1 MKFKLQEKAN
11 IDWNNYLTRDEVKKF
26 LSKDDKIESAEN
38 IIYDTQGNFFNKY
51 WKDFKKQG
59 WKKLELVN
67 DLERFYTNG
76 HLITEGIHLIAYVK
90 DKKSGEY
97 STIEDRDYNSK
108 KDFEKELK
116 ANGYSNISI
125 LDNRDMYLIDN
136 TNYTRVSQLKK
147 DLQQLK
153 KDINDTKDKYP
164 ALYKSYVKE
173 YDKLKTIYDNVMKI
187 SLTEGYVLK
196 GIQDGKS
203 FNISFN
209 DNKEKL
215 QKFMDELQPK
225 HRNID
230 MFIVEE
236 SKKIEAL
243 KPIKKGQ
250 MKILNIGGEKL
261 QENLKDIVLYHGSL
275 NTNLTYLDIGK
286 STGNGDQLGR
296 GIYLTTDYEQAQS
309 YAGNNGKVYKVKL
322 DDSLKL
328 FNLNDKLS
336 DSIKQQLIKELEN
349 SNNKDI
355 KNYICMFNRKVYD
368 VKDKQEGLKFYQDKQ
383 KEWEQ
388 LDGKYFGNR
397 PKVVKNGNNLQ
408 VIYTDYSDIQSAIN
422 NMTGENLIDTLR
434 GDIDPDVF
442 VTIITNSGYDGV
454 ITNNNHWYV
463 IYKDINKVH
472 ILNENRKFDN
482 KNKLEEV
489 SRNELLVKTKGETI
503 TRYNKAAGYKG
514 FSIINIDT
522 SDLLRGNTLTVTC
535 RVGKYND
542 VLQLEDVLYWIQ
554 IVAENK
560 QQNQINTKGITEAL
574 SNSIDGMDIK
584 VDCNCGDFCLEENT
598 LIKLLNGQVVTV
610 KQLKELFDK
619 QEELWIYSTDEQG
632 DFRPGKVNNVWIS
645 GYVNDMIKVT
655 LDNGK
660 EIITT
665 PEHKYMMRDGSYKE
679 AQDLK
684 EKDSLMPL
692 YFSYTNGYENVK
704 RNSIKY
710 PTRFDSVYK
719 IVADTVLQEQKQL
732 AKDRTGEDII
742 QIHHKDFNK
751 LNNYP
756 SNLYP
761 MGKME
766 HWMYHAHLGGK
777 NLEALQEGSRRF
789 WTSDPRR
796 FETREKQKQAARNYQ
811 LKMWSSFTPKQ
822 RQKYIKKLSYNTD
835 KQKLSQS
842 LQNVWNNYTEE
853 EKQQRLQTNN
863 FVVNNPMLNEQFI
876 KSDKFI
882 ERNNNISNSLNSYH
896 SKLTKEQEQK
906 IYGWAK
912 NKHFTKEHRKK
923 QSESMKQ
930 FHKQHPEFI
939 QQHYE
944 EMVKG
949 AEKGRQN
956 RRNKKLQNMTEE
968 EKELFLFKEQLNN
981 VDISNY
987 TLSQK
992 NVIGHIKPVLIEIY
1006 KNKEDFTKETYNKYR
1021 TKFNAP
1027 KLETLEKILGS
1038 WVDICNKYCLSYN
1051 HKVKSVEFIHY
1062 KEAIPVYDI
1071 EVEKYHNFYVD
1082 AGVMLHN
1089 CYRFAYIATEWGYK
1103 YGKPETRPADI
1114 RNPNGFGALCKHL
1127 TAMLSN
1133 KKWLQQV
1140 TSTVM
1145 DWCEKNIDK
1154 INEFLKLTDED
1165 EQLTL
1170 PNELA
1175 RQNAKLSWQN
1185 RSKTNIGDN
1194 NEEQNAEDTE
1204 NDLQDVDN
1212 NNEDTDNSNSIN
1224 NTTNSNVD
1232 DETELEDIDAK
1243 K

>member
-11 IDWNNYLTRDEVKKF
+11 IDWNNYLTKDEVKNF
-26 LSKDDKIESAEN
+26 LNKDDKIESAEN
-38 IIYDTQGNFFNKY
+38 IIYDTKGNFFNKY
-51 WKDFKKQG
+51 WDNFKKQG
-59 WKKLELVN
+59 WTKN
-67 DLERFYTNG
+67 DLVKDLEQFYTNG

-108 KDFEKELK
+108 KDFERELR

-147 DLQQLK
+147 ELDNLK
-153 KDINDTKDKYP
+153 KDMKIYNKDKYP
-164 ALYKSYVKE
+164 TTYKDMLDRYN
-173 YDKLKTIYDNVMKI
+173 KLKEVYDNVMKI

-250 MKILNIGGEKL
+250 MKILNIGSEKL
-261 QENLKDIVLYHGSL
+261 QENLKDIVLYHGSS
-275 NTNLTYLDIGK
+275 NTNITYLDIGK

-388 LDGKYFGNR
+388 LDGKYFGNK
-397 PKVVKNGNNLQ
+397 PKVAKNGNNLQ

-463 IYKDINKVH
+463 IYRDINKVH
-472 ILNENRKFDN
+472 ILNENRKFGN

-584 VDCNCGDFCLEENT
+584 VDCNC
-598 LIKLLNGQVVTV
+598 
-610 KQLKELFDK
+610 
-619 QEELWIYSTDEQG
+619 
-632 DFRPGKVNNVWIS
+632 
-645 GYVNDMIKVT
+645 
-655 LDNGK
+655 
-660 EIITT
+660 
-665 PEHKYMMRDGSYKE
+665 
-679 AQDLK
+679 
-684 EKDSLMPL
+684 
-692 YFSYTNGYENVK
+692 
-704 RNSIKY
+704 
-710 PTRFDSVYK
+710 
-719 IVADTVLQEQKQL
+719 
-732 AKDRTGEDII
+732 
-742 QIHHKDFNK
+742 
-751 LNNYP
+751 
-756 SNLYP
+756 
-761 MGKME
+761 
-766 HWMYHAHLGGK
+766 
-777 NLEALQEGSRRF
+777 RRF
-789 WTSDPRR
+789 C
-796 FETREKQKQAARNYQ
+796 
-811 LKMWSSFTPKQ
+811 
-822 RQKYIKKLSYNTD
+822 I
-835 KQKLSQS
+835 
-842 LQNVWNNYTEE
+842 
-853 EKQQRLQTNN
+853 
-863 FVVNNPMLNEQFI
+863 
-876 KSDKFI
+876 
-882 ERNNNISNSLNSYH
+882 
-896 SKLTKEQEQK
+896 
-906 IYGWAK
+906 
-912 NKHFTKEHRKK
+912 
-923 QSESMKQ
+923 
-930 FHKQHPEFI
+930 
-939 QQHYE
+939 
-944 EMVKG
+944 
-949 AEKGRQN
+949 
-956 RRNKKLQNMTEE
+956 
-968 EKELFLFKEQLNN
+968 
-981 VDISNY
+981 
-987 TLSQK
+987 
-992 NVIGHIKPVLIEIY
+992 
-1006 KNKEDFTKETYNKYR
+1006 
-1021 TKFNAP
+1021 
-1027 KLETLEKILGS
+1027 
-1038 WVDICNKYCLSYN
+1038 
-1051 HKVKSVEFIHY
+1051 
-1062 KEAIPVYDI
+1062 
-1071 EVEKYHNFYVD
+1071 
-1082 AGVMLHN
+1082 
-1089 CYRFAYIATEWGYK
+1089 
-1103 YGKPETRPADI
+1103 
-1114 RNPNGFGALCKHL
+1114 
-1127 TAMLSN
+1127 
-1133 KKWLQQV
+1133 
-1140 TSTVM
+1140 
-1145 DWCEKNIDK
+1145 
-1154 INEFLKLTDED
+1154 
-1165 EQLTL
+1165 
-1170 PNELA
+1170 
-1175 RQNAKLSWQN
+1175 
-1185 RSKTNIGDN
+1185 
-1194 NEEQNAEDTE
+1194 
-1204 NDLQDVDN
+1204 
-1212 NNEDTDNSNSIN
+1212 
-1224 NTTNSNVD
+1224 
-1232 DETELEDIDAK
+1232 
-1243 K
+1243 

>member
-11 IDWNNYLTRDEVKKF
+11 IDWNNYLTKDEVKKF

-38 IIYDTQGNFFNKY
+38 IIYDTKGNFFNKY
-51 WKDFKKQG
+51 WKNFKKQG

-108 KDFEKELK
+108 KDFERELR

-136 TNYTRVSQLKK
+136 TDYTRVSQLKK
-147 DLQQLK
+147 ELDNLK
-153 KDINDTKDKYP
+153 KDINDAKDKYP

-236 SKKIEAL
+236 SKKIKAL

-261 QENLKDIVLYHGSL
+261 QENLKDIVLYHGSS

-355 KNYICMFNRKVYD
+355 KNYICMFNRKVYN

-472 ILNENRKFDN
+472 ILNENRKFGN

-584 VDCNCGDFCLEENT
+584 VDCNCGDF
-598 LIKLLNGQVVTV
+598 V
-610 KQLKELFDK
+610 
-619 QEELWIYSTDEQG
+619 
-632 DFRPGKVNNVWIS
+632 
-645 GYVNDMIKVT
+645 
-655 LDNGK
+655 
-660 EIITT
+660 
-665 PEHKYMMRDGSYKE
+665 
-679 AQDLK
+679 
-684 EKDSLMPL
+684 
-692 YFSYTNGYENVK
+692 
-704 RNSIKY
+704 
-710 PTRFDSVYK
+710 
-719 IVADTVLQEQKQL
+719 
-732 AKDRTGEDII
+732 
-742 QIHHKDFNK
+742 
-751 LNNYP
+751 
-756 SNLYP
+756 
-761 MGKME
+761 
-766 HWMYHAHLGGK
+766 
-777 NLEALQEGSRRF
+777 
-789 WTSDPRR
+789 
-796 FETREKQKQAARNYQ
+796 
-811 LKMWSSFTPKQ
+811 
-822 RQKYIKKLSYNTD
+822 
-835 KQKLSQS
+835 
-842 LQNVWNNYTEE
+842 
-853 EKQQRLQTNN
+853 
-863 FVVNNPMLNEQFI
+863 
-876 KSDKFI
+876 
-882 ERNNNISNSLNSYH
+882 
-896 SKLTKEQEQK
+896 
-906 IYGWAK
+906 
-912 NKHFTKEHRKK
+912 
-923 QSESMKQ
+923 
-930 FHKQHPEFI
+930 
-939 QQHYE
+939 
-944 EMVKG
+944 
-949 AEKGRQN
+949 
-956 RRNKKLQNMTEE
+956 
-968 EKELFLFKEQLNN
+968 
-981 VDISNY
+981 
-987 TLSQK
+987 
-992 NVIGHIKPVLIEIY
+992 
-1006 KNKEDFTKETYNKYR
+1006 
-1021 TKFNAP
+1021 
-1027 KLETLEKILGS
+1027 
-1038 WVDICNKYCLSYN
+1038 
-1051 HKVKSVEFIHY
+1051 
-1062 KEAIPVYDI
+1062 
-1071 EVEKYHNFYVD
+1071 
-1082 AGVMLHN
+1082 
-1089 CYRFAYIATEWGYK
+1089 YRFAYEATEWGYK
-1103 YGKPETRPADI
+1103 YGKPETRSADI

-1154 INEFLKLTDED
+1154 INEFLKLTNED

-1224 NTTNSNVD
+1224 NTANSNVD
-1232 DETELEDIDAK
+1232 DETELEDVDAK